1 MKIVNTYE
9 LTIKRGR
16 IGFPKGATVFTALAG
31 GSAPEE
37 ISMLPSGESS
47 VGVKIC
53 AGEAKKEN
61 AFGMV
66 DSIVEKV
73 TGRRCSAT
81 EIEKAIKRGY
91 ALKDLK
97 ISTAENFATVTFEAL
112 EPDGVSAVTGSD
124 RVTERMKELEKNGI
138 DSMASLQEKVDEM
151 RINGVSDNIILK
163 VLNFPGYEKANDRS
177 FRPKTMFRTPAE
189 ELEAARNLGEPTL
202 FARTLMHAVKS
213 KREIFV
219 GPKSV
224 GKNVLSEEIAW
235 LLNVGYDIMT
245 ITMSMTSEDVFGNM
259 TTVEPEIAKM
269 DRDEIIRLAKA
280 AIMANM
286 IDAGAEAEIE
296 DAAKFEALRAQ
307 AATVR
312 ITRSITEVTRAFME
326 GDVLSLNEMNMGSAN
341 TLSLFNQVTD
351 GTGFVEI
358 GGIGRVHIN
367 RATVI
372 IGNMNP
378 NYAGA
383 QDLNEALI
391 SRFPIVFFQYP
402 KSIGEILHSAVK
414 TPLDEIYFEQS
425 DALYKVLKSSVED
438 KVISDRALNIRG
450 FVAALEEV
458 GEFPADMKLK
468 AALVDNVVN
477 ASVLG
482 GASGESEK
490 VSLLDWIDKKVNV

>member
-9 LTIKRGR
+9 ITVKKGR
-16 IGFPKGATVFTALAG
+16 IGFPKGTSVFTALAAG
-31 GSAPEE
+31 TVPEE
-37 ISMLPSGESS
+37 ITLLPPGESS
-47 VGVKIC
+47 VGIKVC
-53 AGEAKKEN
+53 TGEAKKEN
-61 AFGMV
+61 AFGLV
-66 DSIVEKV
+66 DSIIEAG
-73 TGRRCSAT
+73 TGRRCAAT
-81 EIEKAIKRGY
+81 EIVNALGKGY

-97 ISTAENFATVTFEAL
+97 IGSSENFASVTFEAL
-112 EPDGVSAVTGSD
+112 EPDGVSVTTGSD
-124 RVTERMKELEKNGI
+124 ELTALMHDIEARGV
-138 DSMASLQEKVDEM
+138 DSMASLEEKRDEM
-151 RINGVSDNIILK
+151 LRNGASENIVKK
-163 VLNFPGYEKANDRS
+163 VFSFPGYAKANDRAL
-177 FRPKTMFRTPAE
+177 RPRTMFRTPAE
-189 ELEAARNLGEPTL
+189 TLEMAKKTKTPTL
-202 FARTLMHAVKS
+202 FARTLMHAVSS

-235 LLNVGYDIMT
+235 LLNDGYDIMT

-259 TTVEPEIAKM
+259 KTVEPEIAKM
-269 DRDEIIRLAKA
+269 DQSEVLRLAKA
-280 AIMANM
+280 AVMANM
-286 IDAGAEAEIE
+286 IESGAKCEIE
-296 DAAKFEALRAQ
+296 DAARFEALRAQ

-312 ITRSITEVTRAFME
+312 ITREITEVTRAFME

-341 TLSLFNQVTD
+341 TLSLFNQITD

-358 GGIGRVHIN
+358 GGIGRVYIN
-367 RATVI
+367 DATVI

-383 QDLNEALI
+383 QDMNEALI
-391 SRFPIVFFQYP
+391 SRFPIVFFEYP
-402 KSIGEILHSAVK
+402 KSVNDILHAAVK
-414 TPLDEIYFEQS
+414 TPLDEIYFDQC

-450 FVAALEEV
+450 FVSALEEV
-458 GEFPADMKLK
+458 GQFPGDMQLK
-468 AALVDNVVN
+468 TALIDHVVN